1 MILLFLGQDEMQAA
15 LAMSLQEQLIIN
27 SDDDDEESDDEFS
40 AEANEDD
47 AGCCK
52 MDELYDD
59 GKSRLLIY

>member
-1 MILLFLGQDEMQAA
+1 MFLLGQDEMQAV

-40 AEANEDD
+40 AEGNEDD

-52 MDELYDD
+52 IDELYDD
-59 GKSRLLIY
+59 GKRRLVF